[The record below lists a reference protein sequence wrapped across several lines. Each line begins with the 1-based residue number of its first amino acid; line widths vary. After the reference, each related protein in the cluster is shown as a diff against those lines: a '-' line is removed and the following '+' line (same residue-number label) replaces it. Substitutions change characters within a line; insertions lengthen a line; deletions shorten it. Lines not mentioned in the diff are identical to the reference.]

1 MKVTARYKLVKSCRL
16 NGKGLVIL
24 GDMIDGDAK
33 AGDFITFHTG
43 YEEVTLQIAEIE
55 MPDPVT
61 NEGYWIGLSFVYK
74 GEKQK
79 RSLENLTIPIQVV
92 EIIGK

>member
-24 GDMIDGDAK
+24 GDMIDGDSK